1 MFRKPRELAS
11 PLASTPP
18 PKPSTG
24 RPPTPEPITAQD
36 TSYTFVGKSPK
47 MTSSKSP
54 LTGRIKPTSKS
65 STRSP
70 ALTSGKTRSKPN
82 GSILNFFKKVTRSPE
97 TEHIIKDAEES
108 LFLENEDPVLK
119 VGEPVQTPTPPRDD
133 WLEETSPGFADN
145 LSMDEDFS
153 RFNEENGPVKRQKM
167 ESPSLELKYAAKS
180 ISRKGPFIED
190 SDDGEEEEILRDLH
204 SLDTLPA
211 SPAPSGMVSGKNDGT
226 QGLVNLPAVPS
237 LKQERTSVDGGDE
250 FQGIDDFID
259 EEFPEEGEEYL
270 ERRWMEQQRQFEMDS
285 AEDAEMENN
294 QVLKSEDTGDEG
306 KDFSNE
312 EVVASCPLCSMGFDG
327 LTDQVG

>member
-18 PKPSTG
+18 PKPSSG
-24 RPPTPEPITAQD
+24 RPPTPETLTAQD
-36 TSYTFVGKSPK
+36 KSYTSFGNSPK
-47 MTSSKSP
+47 MTSSKTP
-54 LTGRIKPTSKS
+54 LTGRTKPTSKS
-65 STRSP
+65 SSRTP
-70 ALTSGKTRSKPN
+70 ALTSGKTGSKPN

-108 LFLENEDPVLK
+108 LFLENEDLALK

-133 WLEETSPGFADN
+133 WLEETSPSFADN
-145 LSMDEDFS
+145 LSVDDDFS

-167 ESPSLELKYAAKS
+167 ESPSLELKYAAR
-180 ISRKGPFIED
+180 IMLRKGPFIED
-190 SDDGEEEEILRDLH
+190 SDDGDEEEILRNIH
-204 SLDTLPA
+204 SLDKPPA
-211 SPAPSGMVSGKNDGT
+211 SSAPSGMVSDKHDGT
-226 QGLVNLPAVPS
+226 QDSVHLPVVPS
-237 LKQERTSVDGGDE
+237 FKQEQTSVDGGDE

-285 AEDAEMENN
+285 AEDGEMENN
-294 QVLKSEDTGDEG
+294 QVFISEDTGDEG
-306 KDFSNE
+306 NDLSNE
-312 EVVASCPLCSMGFDG
+312 EVVASCPLCSLGFDG